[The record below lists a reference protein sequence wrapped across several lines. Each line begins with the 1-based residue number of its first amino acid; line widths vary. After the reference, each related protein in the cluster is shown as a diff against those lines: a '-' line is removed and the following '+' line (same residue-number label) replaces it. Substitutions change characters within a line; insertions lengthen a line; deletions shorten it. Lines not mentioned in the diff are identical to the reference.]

1 MATKQSEEPQENT
14 CVVCFKGVD
23 IYSVGQCDHPVCYEC
38 STRMRVLCRQN
49 ECPICRQ
56 DMPKVIFTKVISP
69 YNSLKNINGVIDK
82 KFKIVF
88 ETENEKNAYD
98 ALLAHECPKCSKVF
112 VSFVYLRDHV
122 RRVHQLNYCDLCV
135 DNLKIYSRERKCYTR
150 VELSRHRKEGDPDNR
165 SHRGHPLCEFCDT
178 RYMDNDELYRHLRRD
193 HLFCHFCD
201 ADGLHQYYS
210 SYDFLR
216 DHFRSEHYLCEEG
229 DCFNEKFTAVFR
241 SEIDLKAHKAST
253 HGKELGKAGLKQART
268 LKLELT
274 LTPRPR
280 PLHARPPRHREE
292 VVDIPESVGAVG
304 GTLEEETARKAPE
317 LKREEDFPALGSDSA
332 SASVSLKVTSAKQPS
347 LSIQVNHPRFTTTV
361 TSQNNYN
368 YHFPALDNNSGGEVA
383 ATSVS
388 WSGGS
393 TGSGRRPV
401 DQKANGNRPPPEDF
415 PSLSAPMK
423 SSVPRISTGV
433 GTQSE
438 PSEPVP
444 HNHQPQQ
451 PFKTKKKKSKSGK
464 GGTESKTKPV
474 PSSSQSSVNGES
486 KSKKNKKDVK
496 STPRIESSSLINNNI
511 DNINNNHSKSENILK
526 TLSIVPENVSA
537 VEIKE
542 KRNDGLPSGALEDF
556 PSLSAPPGFPAM
568 PPAAAAPRWEVKK
581 PPKPPPGLGKP
592 PPGLPPPGFSGYGCG
607 NTNVNDTFLVILS
620 RKMDTY
626 LRVLFN
632 APSEKRNDGLPSG
645 ALEDFPSLSA
655 PPGFP
660 AMPPAAAAPRWEVK
674 KPPKPPPGLGKP
686 PPGLPPP
693 GFSGLNGGFPPLIGG
708 PAGED
713 TAVGGYI
720 TPSNFAKRNSSLV
733 KLINSSLVGET
744 LDEFKQISVAFRN
757 GSLAAPEYYAHCREM
772 LGPANF
778 KELFPEL
785 LALLPDISK
794 QQELWKVYKV
804 DIKNTGTTSSKKKG
818 NKLEACVTCDQI
830 VRSSDLREHL
840 AKHSGVSNHIPQD
853 QGNAWSKVN

>member
-23 IYSVGQCDHPVCYEC
+23 IYSIGQCDHPVCYEC

-135 DNLKIYSRERKCYTR
+135 DNLKIYSRERKCYSR
-150 VELSRHRKEGDPDNR
+150 AELSRHRKEGDPDNR

-280 PLHARPPRHREE
+280 PLHTRPPRHREE
-292 VVDIPESVGAVG
+292 LVDIPESAGAVG
-304 GTLEEETARKAPE
+304 GTLEEESTKKAPE
-317 LKREEDFPALGSDSA
+317 LKREEDFPALGSDSS
-332 SASVSLKVTSAKQPS
+332 SASVSLRVTSAKQPS

-368 YHFPALDNNSGGEVA
+368 YHFPALDNASGGEVA

-388 WSGGS
+388 WSAS
-393 TGSGRRPV
+393 SAGSGRRPV
-401 DQKANGNRPPPEDF
+401 DQKANCNRPPPEDF
-415 PSLSAPMK
+415 PTLSAPQK
-423 SSVPRISTGV
+423 SSIPRISTGV

-438 PSEPVP
+438 PSEPEP

-464 GGTESKTKPV
+464 GGGESKTTPV

-496 STPRIESSSLINNNI
+496 PTPRIESSSLINNNI
-511 DNINNNHSKSENILK
+511 ENINNNCKLENILK
-526 TLSIVPENVSA
+526 TVSIVPENVSPLD
-537 VEIKE
+537 IKE
-542 KRNDGLPSGALEDF
+542 KRNGGLPSGD
-556 PSLSAPPGFPAM
+556 
-568 PPAAAAPRWEVKK
+568 
-581 PPKPPPGLGKP
+581 
-592 PPGLPPPGFSGYGCG
+592 
-607 NTNVNDTFLVILS
+607 
-620 RKMDTY
+620 
-626 LRVLFN
+626 
-632 APSEKRNDGLPSG
+632 
-645 ALEDFPSLSA
+645 DFPSLSA

-720 TPSNFAKRNSSLV
+720 TPNNFAKRNSSLV
-733 KLINSSLVGET
+733 KLINTSLVGET
-744 LDEFKQISVAFRN
+744 LDEFKEISVAFRR

-785 LALLPDISK
+785 LALLPDIPK
-794 QQELWKVYKV
+794 QQELWKVYKI
-804 DIKNTGTTSSKKKG
+804 DNKNMGTASSKKKG
-818 NKLEACVTCDQI
+818 NRLEACATCEQI
-830 VRSSDLREHL
+830 LRSSDLREHL
-840 AKHSGVSNHIPQD
+840 AKHSGMANHHIPQD
-853 QGNAWSKVN
+853 QSNPWSKVN

>member
-592 PPGLPPPGFSGYGCG
+592 PPGLPPPGFSG
-607 NTNVNDTFLVILS
+607 
-620 RKMDTY
+620 
-626 LRVLFN
+626 
-632 APSEKRNDGLPSG
+632 
-645 ALEDFPSLSA
+645 
-655 PPGFP
+655 
-660 AMPPAAAAPRWEVK
+660 
-674 KPPKPPPGLGKP
+674 
-686 PPGLPPP
+686 
-693 GFSGLNGGFPPLIGG
+693 LNGGFPPLIGG